1 MKKYKYEISFIYDE
15 KIEVNME
22 CIDYWWSAEM
32 LTVLKESISFY
43 DKNRITNFKIK
54 EIRDE

>member
-22 CIDYWWSAEM
+22 CIDYWWSSEM
-32 LTVLKESISFY
+32 LTVLKEGISFY
-43 DKNRITNFKIK
+43 DKNKITNFKIK

>member
-1 MKKYKYEISFIYDE
+1 MKKYKYEISFIYDG

-22 CIDYWWSAEM
+22 CIDYWWSSEM
-32 LTVLKESISFY
+32 LTVLKEGISFY

>member
-1 MKKYKYEISFIYDE
+1 MKKYKYEISFIYDG
-15 KIEVNME
+15 KIKVNME
-22 CIDYWWSAEM
+22 CIDYWWSSEM
-32 LTVLKESISFY
+32 LTVLKEGISFY

>member
-1 MKKYKYEISFIYDE
+1 MKKYKYEISFIYDG

-22 CIDYWWSAEM
+22 CIDYWWSSEM
-32 LTVLKESISFY
+32 LTVLKENLSFY
-43 DKNRITNFKIK
+43 SKDRITNFKIK

>member
-22 CIDYWWSAEM
+22 CIDYWWSSEM
-32 LTVLKESISFY
+32 LTVLKEGISFY